1 MPRGERGT
9 DHGHHSYSP
18 VVSRPEF
25 RLPGEARVAVV
36 LLLHVEA
43 RELVPPPG
51 AWRDP
56 RFRNEFGSY
65 EPDLRSWSTR
75 EYGNRIGMYR
85 LFDALDR
92 HGFVASAPVNL
103 LAAQRHPEL
112 LREIAA
118 RGWEVV
124 GHGIAETRMITSR
137 MSEAEERAHIEA
149 ARDGLRA
156 AGASPE
162 GWLGQDAGGTART
175 ARLLAEAGFRY
186 SLDWAND
193 EEPYL
198 HEVSGG
204 LASVP
209 HPMDLD
215 DAQLLFLRRVPVAR
229 YPGLVAEAIDALL
242 AEPRGGRVLTLG
254 LRPWLIGAPHR
265 IRYLREALAVVASRL
280 GPVAVMTAGQVAQE
294 FLAQQAAGPLAS
306 ASAIG
311 R

>member
-1 MPRGERGT
+1 
-9 DHGHHSYSP
+9 
-18 VVSRPEF
+18 
-25 RLPGEARVAVV
+25 
-36 LLLHVEA
+36 
-43 RELVPPPG
+43 
-51 AWRDP
+51 
-56 RFRNEFGSY
+56 
-65 EPDLRSWSTR
+65 
-75 EYGNRIGMYR
+75 
-85 LFDALDR
+85 
-92 HGFVASAPVNL
+92 VNL
-103 LAAQRHPEL
+103 LAAERHPEL
-112 LREIAA
+112 LQEIAG
-118 RGWEVV
+118 RGWEAV

-137 MSEAEERAHIEA
+137 MTEAEERAHILE

-156 AGASPE
+156 AGVSPE

-198 HEVSGG
+198 HEVPGG
-204 LASVP
+204 LVSVP

-229 YPGLVAEAIDALL
+229 YPALVAEAIDSLL

-280 GPVAVMTAGQVAQE
+280 GPVAVMTAGQVAHA
-294 FLAQQAAGPLAS
+294 FLAQQAVGPPAS